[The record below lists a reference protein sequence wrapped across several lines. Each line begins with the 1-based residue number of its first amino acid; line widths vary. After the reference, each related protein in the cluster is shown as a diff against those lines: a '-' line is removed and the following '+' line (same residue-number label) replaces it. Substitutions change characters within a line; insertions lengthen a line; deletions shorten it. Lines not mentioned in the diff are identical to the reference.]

1 MLHAHLTLDPHFTVG
16 PVNRRLFGSFVEHL
30 GRCVYDGIYEP
41 GHPDA
46 EDGFREDVIAL
57 VKELGVSAIRYPG
70 GNFVSGYR
78 WEDGVGPRSER
89 PRRLDLAWHSTE
101 TNQVGLDEF
110 AVWLKKVGSELMYAV
125 NLGTRGVQEALDVL
139 EYANIQSGTRLSDSR
154 VANGHPDPHRISMW
168 CLGNEMDGPWQL
180 GHSSAEDYGVLASK
194 TAKAMRQVDQD
205 LELVVCGSSSA
216 QMPTFGAWER
226 TVLEHTYDDVDYI
239 SCHAYYEE
247 KNGDL
252 GSFLA
257 SAVNMD
263 GFIESVVA
271 TADHV
276 KAVRGSDKTINISF
290 DEWNVWYIDRYH
302 GTDKITER
310 DDWPEAPRLLEDVY
324 SVADAVVFGSLLIS
338 LIRHADRVT
347 SASMAQLVNV
357 IAPIMTEPNGP
368 AWRQTTFFPFAET
381 SRLARGEA
389 LKLKLTSDTYETTD
403 YGTVNVVDAVATHDA
418 EAGSSA
424 VFLVNRSQESSTEV
438 TIDIGGLGDAKVTSA
453 RTLSDDDFYAKNTL
467 TDQERVGLVD
477 NDSVVAADGALTI
490 TLPPVSWTVVSLS

>member
-1 MLHAHLTLDPHFTVG
+1 MHHAHLTIDPHFTVG

-41 GHPDA
+41 GHPTAD
-46 EDGFREDVIAL
+46 EHGFRGDVVEL
-57 VKELGVSAIRYPG
+57 VKELGVSTIRYPG

-78 WEDGVGPRSER
+78 WEDGVGPRDER

-110 AVWLKKVGSELMYAV
+110 AIWLDKVGSEMMYAV
-125 NLGTRGVQEALDVL
+125 NLGTRGIQDALDVL
-139 EYANIQSGTRLSDSR
+139 EYANIRSGTRLSDWR
-154 VANGHPDPHRISMW
+154 IANGHTEPYGIGMW

-180 GHSSAEDYGVLASK
+180 GHSTAEEYGTLASK
-194 TAKAMRQVDQD
+194 TAKAMRQVDPG

-216 QMPTFGAWER
+216 QMPTFGSWER

-247 KNGDL
+247 KDGDL
-252 GSFLA
+252 DSFLA

-276 KAVRGSDKTINISF
+276 KAVLGSDKTINISF
-290 DEWNVWYIDRYH
+290 DEWNVWYIERYQGVDR
-302 GTDKITER
+302 ITGI
-310 DDWPEAPRLLEDVY
+310 DDWPVAPRILEDVY
-324 SVADAVVFGSLLIS
+324 SVADAVVFGNLLIS

-347 SASMAQLVNV
+347 SASLAQLVNV
-357 IAPIMTEPNGP
+357 IAPIMTEPGGA

-381 SRLARGEA
+381 SRLARGDA
-389 LKLKLTSDTYETTD
+389 LTLKLTSDTYETKQ
-403 YGTVNVVDAVATHDA
+403 YGVVNVVDAVATHDDGA
-418 EAGSSA
+418 TS
-424 VFLVNRSQESSTEV
+424 VFLVNRGREEAEV
-438 TIDIGGLGDAKVTSA
+438 TIDIRALGAVAVLEAK
-453 RTLSDDDFYAKNTL
+453 TLSDGDIYASNTL
-467 TDQERVGLVD
+467 AQPERVALAVNSSAVVD
-477 NDSVVAADGALTI
+477 DGTVTV
-490 TLPPVSWTVVSLS
+490 TLPPVSWSVLALG